1 MVKESNKERS
11 YNMNVSTGVELAE
24 ENRQLYDQRRDIV
37 FVDLNSYLTDSFNE
51 YNLYIAENELK
62 LTRKEKNKLG
72 IHFIIKHLLVAV
84 RSTNKKKWFYCRV
97 CEDSEETKL
106 VKRIF
111 NSLPTNI
118 MYGKCEWFE
127 FIQELDYNVYK
138 KKDGSSVSFQKF
150 RQFLKRYELQQ
161 LEREFLGDI
170 NVKLSLLP

>member
-1 MVKESNKERS
+1 MVRES
-11 YNMNVSTGVELAE
+11 
-24 ENRQLYDQRRDIV
+24 RQLYDQKRDIV
-37 FVDLNSYLTDSFNE
+37 FVNLNSYLTDSFNE

-72 IHFIIKHLLVAV
+72 IHFIIKQLLTAV
-84 RSTNKKKWFYCRV
+84 RSTNKKKWFYYKV

-118 MYGKCEWFE
+118 MYGECDWHE
-127 FIQELDYNVYK
+127 FIKELDYNVYK
-138 KKDGSSVSFQKF
+138 KKDGASVSFQKF

>member
-1 MVKESNKERS
+1 MARES
-11 YNMNVSTGVELAE
+11 
-24 ENRQLYDQRRDIV
+24 RQLYDQKRDIV
-37 FVDLNSYLTDSFNE
+37 FVNLNSYLTDSFNE

-72 IHFIIKHLLVAV
+72 IHFIIKQLLTAV
-84 RSTNKKKWFYCRV
+84 RSTNKKKWFYYKV
-97 CEDSEETKL
+97 CEDSEESKL

-118 MYGKCEWFE
+118 MYGECDWHE
-127 FIQELDYNVYK
+127 FIKELDYNVYK
-138 KKDGSSVSFQKF
+138 KRDGASVSFQKF

>member
-11 YNMNVSTGVELAE
+11 YNMDVSTGVKLAE

-72 IHFIIKHLLVAV
+72 IHFIIKHLLVEV

-97 CEDSEETKL
+97 C
-106 VKRIF
+106 
-111 NSLPTNI
+111 
-118 MYGKCEWFE
+118 
-127 FIQELDYNVYK
+127 
-138 KKDGSSVSFQKF
+138 
-150 RQFLKRYELQQ
+150 
-161 LEREFLGDI
+161 
-170 NVKLSLLP
+170 

>member
-1 MVKESNKERS
+1 MARES
-11 YNMNVSTGVELAE
+11 
-24 ENRQLYDQRRDIV
+24 RQLYDQKRDIV
-37 FVDLNSYLTDSFNE
+37 FVNLNSYLTDSFNE

-72 IHFIIKHLLVAV
+72 IHFIIKQLLAAV
-84 RSTNKKKWFYCRV
+84 RSTNKKKWFYYKV
-97 CEDSEETKL
+97 CEDSEESKL

-118 MYGKCEWFE
+118 MYGECDWHV
-127 FIQELDYNVYK
+127 FIKELDYNVYK
-138 KKDGSSVSFQKF
+138 KKDGASVSFQKF

>member
-1 MVKESNKERS
+1 
-11 YNMNVSTGVELAE
+11 MNTITGSLTAELAK
-24 ENRQLYDQRRDIV
+24 ENRQLYDSKRDIV

-51 YNLYIAENELK
+51 YLLYITENELK

-72 IHFIIKHLLVAV
+72 IHFIIKQLLLAV
-84 RSTNKKKWFYCRV
+84 KSTNKKKWFYYRV
-97 CEDSEETKL
+97 TEDSEESKL

-111 NSLPTNI
+111 GSLPTNI
-118 MYGKCEWFE
+118 MYGDYEWYE
-127 FIQELDYNVYK
+127 FIKELDYNVYK
-138 KKDGSSVSFQKF
+138 KKDSASVSFQKF